1 MKETYREILN
11 KIVEYDSIVIARH
24 IGADPD
30 ALGSQL
36 GLKELI
42 NELYPEKKVYAV
54 GTIASK
60 FRFMGSTDRID
71 NVNCDNSLLI
81 VLDTPDIKRIEGIDD
96 VKKFN
101 YIIKIDHHP
110 VVDVYADIELI
121 DNTSSSASQIVL
133 DMIFD
138 LELEL
143 SSEVASR
150 LYLGIVSDTDRFL
163 HDCTTYKTLELVSKL
178 VKITGIN
185 LTNLYE
191 TYYMRPLSEIRFQ
204 GYIYE
209 NMTVT
214 SNGLGYIKIS
224 DKIMKDFGVDAASA
238 GNMINNLKY
247 VNEVIV
253 WVFLS
258 EDVKYNLIRANI
270 RSRGPFIN
278 DVAISHGGGGH
289 KYASGV
295 RFNSWEDADK
305 LISDLDNLLIEY
317 KKEDK

>member
-1 MKETYREILN
+1 MRETYSKILN
-11 KIVEYDSIVIARH
+11 KIVDYNSIVIARH

-30 ALGSQL
+30 ALGSQF
-36 GLKELI
+36 GLKQLI
-42 NELYPEKKVYAV
+42 NELYPDKKVYAV

-60 FRFMGSTDRID
+60 FRFMGSTDKID
-71 NVNCDNSLLI
+71 GVDFSKSLLI
-81 VLDTPDIKRIEGIDD
+81 VLDVPDLKRIEGIDD
-96 VKKFN
+96 VEKFD

-121 DNTSSSASQIVL
+121 DITASSASQIVL
-133 DMIFD
+133 DMIFN

-143 SSEVASR
+143 SSEVASK

-178 VKITGIN
+178 VKTTNIN
-185 LTNLYE
+185 LTSLYE
-191 TYYMRPLSEIRFQ
+191 SYYMRPLSEVRFQ

-209 NMTVT
+209 NMIV
-214 SNGLGYIKIS
+214 SPNGLGYIKIS
-224 DKIMKDFGVDAASA
+224 DKTMKEFGVDAASA

-247 VNEVIV
+247 VNEIIV

-258 EDVKYNLIRANI
+258 EDVKSNIIRANI

-278 DVAISHGGGGH
+278 EVAIKHGGGGH

-295 RFNSWEDADK
+295 RLNSWEDADK
-305 LISDLDNLLIEY
+305 LISDLDNLVMEY
-317 KKEDK
+317 KNNK

>member
-1 MKETYREILN
+1 MRETYSKILS
-11 KIVEYDSIVIARH
+11 KIVEYNSIVIARH

-30 ALGSQL
+30 ALGSQF
-36 GLKELI
+36 GLKQLI
-42 NELYPEKKVYAV
+42 NELYPDKKVYAV

-60 FRFMGSTDRID
+60 FRFMGSTDKID
-71 NVNCDNSLLI
+71 GVDYSKSLLI
-81 VLDTPDIKRIEGIDD
+81 VLDVPDLKRIEGIDD
-96 VKKFN
+96 VKKFD

-121 DNTSSSASQIVL
+121 DNTASSASQIVL
-133 DMIFD
+133 DMIFN
-138 LELEL
+138 LKLEL
-143 SSEVASR
+143 SSEVASK

-178 VKITGIN
+178 VKTTNIN
-185 LTNLYE
+185 LTSLYE
-191 TYYMRPLSEIRFQ
+191 SYYMRPLSEVRFQ

-209 NMTVT
+209 NMIV
-214 SNGLGYIKIS
+214 SPNGLGYIKIS
-224 DKIMKDFGVDAASA
+224 DKTMKEFGVDAASA

-247 VNEVIV
+247 VNEIIV

-258 EDVKYNLIRANI
+258 EDVKSNIIRANI

-278 DVAISHGGGGH
+278 EVAIKHGGGGH

-295 RFNSWEDADK
+295 RLNSWEDADK
-305 LISDLDNLLIEY
+305 LISDLDNLVMEY
-317 KKEDK
+317 KNNK

>member
-1 MKETYREILN
+1 MRETYSKILN
-11 KIVEYDSIVIARH
+11 KIVEYNSIVIARH

-30 ALGSQL
+30 ALGSQF
-36 GLKELI
+36 GLKQLI
-42 NELYPEKKVYAV
+42 NELYPDKKVYAV

-60 FRFMGSTDRID
+60 FRFMGSTDKID
-71 NVNCDNSLLI
+71 GVDFSKSLLI
-81 VLDTPDIKRIEGIDD
+81 VLDVPDLKRIEGIDD
-96 VKKFN
+96 IKKFD

-121 DNTSSSASQIVL
+121 DNTASSASQIVL
-133 DMIFD
+133 DMIFN

-143 SSEVASR
+143 SSEVASK

-178 VKITGIN
+178 VKTTNIN
-185 LTNLYE
+185 LTSLYE
-191 TYYMRPLSEIRFQ
+191 SYYMRPLSEIRFQ

-209 NMTVT
+209 NMIV
-214 SNGLGYIKIS
+214 SPNGLGYIKIS
-224 DKIMKDFGVDAASA
+224 DKTMKEFGVDAASA

-247 VNEVIV
+247 VNEIIV

-258 EDVKYNLIRANI
+258 EDVKSNIIRANI

-278 DVAISHGGGGH
+278 EVAIKHGGGGH

-295 RFNSWEDADK
+295 RLNSWEDADK
-305 LISDLDNLLIEY
+305 LISDLDNLVMEY
-317 KKEDK
+317 KNNK

>member
-1 MKETYREILN
+1 MRETYSKILN
-11 KIVEYDSIVIARH
+11 KIVDYNSIVIARH

-30 ALGSQL
+30 ALGSQF
-36 GLKELI
+36 GLKQLI
-42 NELYPEKKVYAV
+42 NELYPDKKVYAV

-60 FRFMGSTDRID
+60 FRFMGSTDKTEGVD
-71 NVNCDNSLLI
+71 FSKSLLI
-81 VLDTPDIKRIEGIDD
+81 VLDVPDLKRIEGIDD
-96 VKKFN
+96 VKKFD

-121 DNTSSSASQIVL
+121 DNTASSASQIVL
-133 DMIFD
+133 DMIFN

-143 SSEVASR
+143 SCDVASK

-178 VKITGIN
+178 VKTTNIN
-185 LTNLYE
+185 LTSLYE
-191 TYYMRPLSEIRFQ
+191 AYYMRPLSEVRFQ

-209 NMTVT
+209 NMIVS

-224 DKIMKDFGVDAASA
+224 DKTMKEFGVDAASA

-247 VNEVIV
+247 VNEIIV

-258 EDVKYNLIRANI
+258 EDVKSNIIRANI

-278 DVAISHGGGGH
+278 EVAIKHGGGGH

-295 RFNSWEDADK
+295 RLNSWEDADK
-305 LISDLDNLLIEY
+305 LISDLDNLVMEY
-317 KKEDK
+317 KNNK

>member
-1 MKETYREILN
+1 MRETYSKILN
-11 KIVEYDSIVIARH
+11 KIVEYNSIVIARH

-30 ALGSQL
+30 ALGSQF
-36 GLKELI
+36 GLKQLI
-42 NELYPEKKVYAV
+42 NELYPDKKVYAV

-60 FRFMGSTDRID
+60 FRFMGSTDKID
-71 NVNCDNSLLI
+71 GVDFSKSLLI
-81 VLDTPDIKRIEGIDD
+81 VLDVPDLKRIEGIDD
-96 VKKFN
+96 VEKFD

-121 DNTSSSASQIVL
+121 DITASSASQIVL
-133 DMIFD
+133 DMIFN

-143 SSEVASR
+143 SSEVASK

-178 VKITGIN
+178 VKTTNIN
-185 LTNLYE
+185 LTSLYE
-191 TYYMRPLSEIRFQ
+191 SYYMRPLNEVRFQ

-209 NMTVT
+209 NMIVN

-224 DKIMKDFGVDAASA
+224 DKTMKEFGVDAASA

-247 VNEVIV
+247 VNEIIV

-258 EDVKYNLIRANI
+258 EDVKSNIIRANI

-278 DVAISHGGGGH
+278 EVAIKHGGGGH

-295 RFNSWEDADK
+295 RLNSWEDADK
-305 LISDLDNLLIEY
+305 LISDLDNLVMEY
-317 KKEDK
+317 KNNK

>member
-1 MKETYREILN
+1 MRETYSKILN
-11 KIVEYDSIVIARH
+11 KIVEYNSIVIARH

-30 ALGSQL
+30 ALGSQF
-36 GLKELI
+36 GLKQLI
-42 NELYPEKKVYAV
+42 NELYPDKKVYAV

-60 FRFMGSTDRID
+60 FRFMGSTDKID
-71 NVNCDNSLLI
+71 GVDFSKSLLI
-81 VLDTPDIKRIEGIDD
+81 VLDVPDLKRIEGIDD
-96 VKKFN
+96 VEKFD

-121 DNTSSSASQIVL
+121 DNTASSASQIVL
-133 DMIFD
+133 DMIFN

-143 SSEVASR
+143 SSEVASK

-178 VKITGIN
+178 VKTTNIN
-185 LTNLYE
+185 LTSLYE
-191 TYYMRPLSEIRFQ
+191 SYYMRPLSEVRFQ

-209 NMTVT
+209 NMIV
-214 SNGLGYIKIS
+214 SPNGLGYIKIS
-224 DKIMKDFGVDAASA
+224 DKTMKEFGVDAASA

-247 VNEVIV
+247 VNEIIV

-258 EDVKYNLIRANI
+258 EDVKSNIIRANI

-278 DVAISHGGGGH
+278 EVAIKHGGGGH

-295 RFNSWEDADK
+295 RLNSWEDADK
-305 LISDLDNLLIEY
+305 LISDLDNLVMDY
-317 KKEDK
+317 KNNK

>member
-1 MKETYREILN
+1 MRETYSKILN
-11 KIVEYDSIVIARH
+11 KIVEYNSIVIARH

-30 ALGSQL
+30 ALGSQF
-36 GLKELI
+36 GLKQLI
-42 NELYPEKKVYAV
+42 NELYPGKKVYAV

-60 FRFMGSTDRID
+60 FRFMGSTDKID
-71 NVNCDNSLLI
+71 GVDFSKSLLI
-81 VLDTPDIKRIEGIDD
+81 VLDVPDLKRIEGIDD
-96 VKKFN
+96 VEKFD

-121 DNTSSSASQIVL
+121 DITASSASQIVL
-133 DMIFD
+133 DMIFN

-143 SSEVASR
+143 SSEVASK

-178 VKITGIN
+178 VKTTNIN
-185 LTNLYE
+185 LTSLYE
-191 TYYMRPLSEIRFQ
+191 AYYMRPLNEVRFQ

-209 NMTVT
+209 NMIVN

-224 DKIMKDFGVDAASA
+224 DKTMKEFGVDAASA

-247 VNEVIV
+247 VNEIIV

-258 EDVKYNLIRANI
+258 EDVKSNIIRANI

-278 DVAISHGGGGH
+278 EVAIKHGGGGH

-295 RFNSWEDADK
+295 RLNSWEDADK
-305 LISDLDNLLIEY
+305 LISDLDNLVMEY
-317 KKEDK
+317 KNKK

>member
-1 MKETYREILN
+1 MRETYSKILN
-11 KIVEYDSIVIARH
+11 KIVDYNSIVIARH

-30 ALGSQL
+30 ALGSQF
-36 GLKELI
+36 GLKQLI
-42 NELYPEKKVYAV
+42 NELYPDKKVYAV

-60 FRFMGSTDRID
+60 FRFMGSTDKID
-71 NVNCDNSLLI
+71 GVDFSKSLLI
-81 VLDTPDIKRIEGIDD
+81 VLDVPDLKRIEGIDD
-96 VKKFN
+96 VEKFD

-121 DNTSSSASQIVL
+121 DNTASSASQIVL
-133 DMIFD
+133 DMIFN
-138 LELEL
+138 LELKL
-143 SSEVASR
+143 SSEVASK

-178 VKITGIN
+178 VKTTNIN
-185 LTNLYE
+185 LTSLYE
-191 TYYMRPLSEIRFQ
+191 SYYMRPLSEVRFQ

-209 NMTVT
+209 NMIVN

-224 DKIMKDFGVDAASA
+224 DKVMKEFGVDAASA

-247 VNEVIV
+247 VNEIIV

-258 EDVKYNLIRANI
+258 EDVKSNIIRANI

-278 DVAISHGGGGH
+278 EVAIKHGGGGH

-295 RFNSWEDADK
+295 RLNSWEDADK
-305 LISDLDNLLIEY
+305 LISDLDNLVMEY
-317 KKEDK
+317 KNNK

>member
-1 MKETYREILN
+1 MRETYSKILS
-11 KIVEYDSIVIARH
+11 KIVEYNSIVIARH

-36 GLKELI
+36 GLKQLI
-42 NELYPEKKVYAV
+42 NELYPDKKVYAV

-60 FRFMGSTDRID
+60 FRFMGSTDKID
-71 NVNCDNSLLI
+71 GVDFSESLLI
-81 VLDTPDIKRIEGIDD
+81 VLDVPDLKRIEGIDD
-96 VKKFN
+96 VKKFD

-121 DNTSSSASQIVL
+121 DNTASSASQIVL
-133 DMIFD
+133 DMIFN

-143 SSEVASR
+143 SCDVASK

-178 VKITGIN
+178 VKTTNIN
-185 LTNLYE
+185 LPSLYE
-191 TYYMRPLSEIRFQ
+191 SYYMRPLSEVRFQ

-209 NMTVT
+209 NMIVS

-224 DKIMKDFGVDAASA
+224 DKTMKEFGVDAASA

-247 VNEVIV
+247 VNEIIV

-258 EDVKYNLIRANI
+258 EDVKSNIIRANI

-278 DVAISHGGGGH
+278 EVAIKHGGGGH

-295 RFNSWEDADK
+295 RLNSWEDADK
-305 LISDLDNLLIEY
+305 LISDLDNLVMDY
-317 KKEDK
+317 KNNK

>member
-1 MKETYREILN
+1 MRETYSKILN
-11 KIVEYDSIVIARH
+11 KIVEYNSIVIARH

-30 ALGSQL
+30 ALGSQF
-36 GLKELI
+36 GLKQLI
-42 NELYPEKKVYAV
+42 NELYPDKKVYAV

-60 FRFMGSTDRID
+60 FRFMGSTDKID
-71 NVNCDNSLLI
+71 GVDFSKSLLI
-81 VLDTPDIKRIEGIDD
+81 VLDVPDLKRIEGIDD
-96 VKKFN
+96 VEKFD

-121 DNTSSSASQIVL
+121 DITASSASQIVL
-133 DMIFD
+133 DMIFN

-143 SSEVASR
+143 SSEVASK

-178 VKITGIN
+178 VKTTNIN
-185 LTNLYE
+185 LTSLYE
-191 TYYMRPLSEIRFQ
+191 SYYMRPLSEVRFQ

-209 NMTVT
+209 NMIV
-214 SNGLGYIKIS
+214 SPNGLGYIKIS
-224 DKIMKDFGVDAASA
+224 DKTMKEFGVDAASA

-247 VNEVIV
+247 VNEIIV

-258 EDVKYNLIRANI
+258 EDVKSNIIRANI

-278 DVAISHGGGGH
+278 EVAIKHGGGGH

-295 RFNSWEDADK
+295 RLNSWEDADK
-305 LISDLDNLLIEY
+305 LISDLDNLVMEY
-317 KKEDK
+317 KNKK

>member
-1 MKETYREILN
+1 MRETYSKILN
-11 KIVEYDSIVIARH
+11 KIVEYNSIVIARH

-30 ALGSQL
+30 ALGSQF
-36 GLKELI
+36 GLKQLI
-42 NELYPEKKVYAV
+42 NELYPDKKVYAV

-60 FRFMGSTDRID
+60 FRFMGSTDKID
-71 NVNCDNSLLI
+71 GVDFSKSLLI
-81 VLDTPDIKRIEGIDD
+81 VLDVPDLKRIEGIDD
-96 VKKFN
+96 VEKFD

-121 DNTSSSASQIVL
+121 DITASSASQIVL
-133 DMIFD
+133 DMIFN

-143 SSEVASR
+143 SSEVASK

-178 VKITGIN
+178 VKTTNIN
-185 LTNLYE
+185 LTSLYE
-191 TYYMRPLSEIRFQ
+191 SYYMRPLSEVRFQ

-209 NMTVT
+209 NMIV
-214 SNGLGYIKIS
+214 SPNGLGYIKIS
-224 DKIMKDFGVDAASA
+224 DKTMKEFGVDAASA

-247 VNEVIV
+247 VNEIIV

-258 EDVKYNLIRANI
+258 EDVKSNIIRANI

-278 DVAISHGGGGH
+278 EVAIKHGGGGH

-295 RFNSWEDADK
+295 RLNSWEDADK
-305 LISDLDNLLIEY
+305 LISDLDNLVMDY
-317 KKEDK
+317 KNNK

>member
-1 MKETYREILN
+1 MRETYSKILN
-11 KIVEYDSIVIARH
+11 KIVEYNSIVIARH

-30 ALGSQL
+30 ALGSQF
-36 GLKELI
+36 GLKQLI
-42 NELYPEKKVYAV
+42 NELYPDKKVYAV

-60 FRFMGSTDRID
+60 FRFMGSTDKID
-71 NVNCDNSLLI
+71 GVDFSKSLLI
-81 VLDTPDIKRIEGIDD
+81 VLDVPDLKRIEGIDD
-96 VKKFN
+96 VEKFD

-121 DNTSSSASQIVL
+121 DNTASSASQIVL
-133 DMIFD
+133 DMIFN

-143 SSEVASR
+143 SSEVASK

-178 VKITGIN
+178 VKTTNIN
-185 LTNLYE
+185 LTSLYE
-191 TYYMRPLSEIRFQ
+191 SYYMRPLNEVRFQ

-209 NMTVT
+209 NMIVN

-224 DKIMKDFGVDAASA
+224 DKTMKEFGVDAASA

-247 VNEVIV
+247 VNEIIV

-258 EDVKYNLIRANI
+258 EDVKSNIIRANI

-278 DVAISHGGGGH
+278 EVAIKHGGGGH

-295 RFNSWEDADK
+295 RLNSWEDADK
-305 LISDLDNLLIEY
+305 LISDLDNLVMEY
-317 KKEDK
+317 KNNK

>member
-1 MKETYREILN
+1 MRETYSKILN
-11 KIVEYDSIVIARH
+11 KIVDYNSIVIARH

-30 ALGSQL
+30 ALGSQF
-36 GLKELI
+36 GLKQLI
-42 NELYPEKKVYAV
+42 NELYPDKKVYAV

-60 FRFMGSTDRID
+60 FRFMGSTDKID
-71 NVNCDNSLLI
+71 GVDFSKSLLI
-81 VLDTPDIKRIEGIDD
+81 VLDVPDLKRIEGIDD
-96 VKKFN
+96 VKKFD

-121 DNTSSSASQIVL
+121 DNTASSASQIVL
-133 DMIFD
+133 DMIFN

-143 SSEVASR
+143 SSEVASK

-178 VKITGIN
+178 VKTTNIN
-185 LTNLYE
+185 LTSLYE
-191 TYYMRPLSEIRFQ
+191 SYYMRPLSEVRFQ

-209 NMTVT
+209 NMIV
-214 SNGLGYIKIS
+214 SPNGLGYIKIS
-224 DKIMKDFGVDAASA
+224 DKTMKEFGVDAASA

-247 VNEVIV
+247 VNEIIV

-258 EDVKYNLIRANI
+258 EDVKSNIIRANI

-278 DVAISHGGGGH
+278 EVAIKHGGGGH

-295 RFNSWEDADK
+295 RLNSWEDADK
-305 LISDLDNLLIEY
+305 LISDLDNLVMDY
-317 KKEDK
+317 KNNK

>member
-1 MKETYREILN
+1 MRETYSKILN
-11 KIVEYDSIVIARH
+11 KIVDYNSIVIARH

-30 ALGSQL
+30 ALGSQF
-36 GLKELI
+36 GLKQLI
-42 NELYPEKKVYAV
+42 NELYPDKKVYAV

-60 FRFMGSTDRID
+60 FRFMGSTDKID
-71 NVNCDNSLLI
+71 GVDFSKSLLI
-81 VLDTPDIKRIEGIDD
+81 VLDVPDLKRIEGIDD
-96 VKKFN
+96 VEKFD

-121 DNTSSSASQIVL
+121 DNTASSASQIVL
-133 DMIFD
+133 DMIFN

-143 SSEVASR
+143 SSEVASK

-178 VKITGIN
+178 VKTTNIN
-185 LTNLYE
+185 LTSLYE
-191 TYYMRPLSEIRFQ
+191 SYYMRPLSEVRFQ

-209 NMTVT
+209 NMIV
-214 SNGLGYIKIS
+214 SPNGLGYIKIS
-224 DKIMKDFGVDAASA
+224 DKTMKEFGVDAASA

-247 VNEVIV
+247 VNEIIV

-258 EDVKYNLIRANI
+258 EDVKSNIIRANI

-278 DVAISHGGGGH
+278 EVAIKHGGGGH

-295 RFNSWEDADK
+295 RLNSWEDADK
-305 LISDLDNLLIEY
+305 LISDLDNLVMDY
-317 KKEDK
+317 KNNK

>member
-1 MKETYREILN
+1 MRETYSKILN
-11 KIVEYDSIVIARH
+11 KIVEYNSIVIARH

-30 ALGSQL
+30 ALGSQF
-36 GLKELI
+36 GLKQLI
-42 NELYPEKKVYAV
+42 NELYPDKKVYAV

-60 FRFMGSTDRID
+60 FRFMGSTDKTD
-71 NVNCDNSLLI
+71 GVDFSKSLLI
-81 VLDTPDIKRIEGIDD
+81 VLDVPDLKRIEGIDD
-96 VKKFN
+96 VEKFD

-121 DNTSSSASQIVL
+121 DITASSASQIVL
-133 DMIFD
+133 DMIFN

-143 SSEVASR
+143 SSEVASK

-178 VKITGIN
+178 VKTTNIN
-185 LTNLYE
+185 LTSLYE
-191 TYYMRPLSEIRFQ
+191 SYYMRPLSEVRFQ

-209 NMTVT
+209 NMIV
-214 SNGLGYIKIS
+214 SPNGLGYIKIS
-224 DKIMKDFGVDAASA
+224 DKTMKEFGVDAASA

-247 VNEVIV
+247 VNEIIV

-258 EDVKYNLIRANI
+258 EDVKSNIIRANI

-278 DVAISHGGGGH
+278 EVAIKHGGGGH

-295 RFNSWEDADK
+295 RLNSWEDADK
-305 LISDLDNLLIEY
+305 LISDLDNLVMEY
-317 KKEDK
+317 KNKK

>member
-1 MKETYREILN
+1 MRETYSKILN
-11 KIVEYDSIVIARH
+11 KIVEYNSIVIARH

-30 ALGSQL
+30 ALGSQF
-36 GLKELI
+36 GLKQLI
-42 NELYPEKKVYAV
+42 NELYPDKKVYAV

-60 FRFMGSTDRID
+60 FRFMGSTDKTEGVD
-71 NVNCDNSLLI
+71 FSKSLLI
-81 VLDTPDIKRIEGIDD
+81 VLDVPDLKRIEGIDD
-96 VKKFN
+96 VKKFD

-121 DNTSSSASQIVL
+121 DNTASSASQIVL
-133 DMIFD
+133 DMIFN

-143 SSEVASR
+143 SSEVASK

-178 VKITGIN
+178 VKTTNIN
-185 LTNLYE
+185 LTSLYE
-191 TYYMRPLSEIRFQ
+191 SYYMRPLSEVRFQ

-209 NMTVT
+209 NMIV
-214 SNGLGYIKIS
+214 SPNGLGYIKIS
-224 DKIMKDFGVDAASA
+224 DKTMKEFGVDAASA

-247 VNEVIV
+247 VNEIIV

-258 EDVKYNLIRANI
+258 EDVKSNIIRANI

-278 DVAISHGGGGH
+278 EVAIKHGGGGH

-295 RFNSWEDADK
+295 RLNSWEDADK
-305 LISDLDNLLIEY
+305 LISDLDNLVMEY
-317 KKEDK
+317 KNKK

>member
-1 MKETYREILN
+1 MRETYSKILN
-11 KIVEYDSIVIARH
+11 KIVEYNSIVIARH

-30 ALGSQL
+30 ALGSQF
-36 GLKELI
+36 GLKKLI
-42 NELYPEKKVYAV
+42 NELYPDKQVYAV

-60 FRFMGSTDRID
+60 FRFMGSTDKID
-71 NVNCDNSLLI
+71 GVDANKSLLI
-81 VLDTPDIKRIEGIDD
+81 VLDVPDIKRIEGIDD
-96 VKKFN
+96 VKKFD

-121 DNTSSSASQIVL
+121 DNTASSASQIVL
-133 DMIFD
+133 DMIFS
-138 LELEL
+138 LGLKL
-143 SSEVASR
+143 SSDVASK

-163 HDCTTYKTLELVSKL
+163 HDCTTYKTLELVSRL
-178 VKITGIN
+178 VKETGIN

-209 NMTVT
+209 NMIV
-214 SNGLGYIKIS
+214 SPNGLGYIKIS
-224 DKIMKDFGVDAASA
+224 DKTMKEFGVDAASA

-247 VNEVIV
+247 VNEIIV

-258 EDVKYNLIRANI
+258 EDVKSNIIRANI
-270 RSRGPFIN
+270 RSRGPYIN
-278 DVAISHGGGGH
+278 EVAINHGGGGH

-295 RFNSWEDADK
+295 RLSSWEDADK

-317 KKEDK
+317 KKM

>member
-1 MKETYREILN
+1 MRETYSKILN
-11 KIVEYDSIVIARH
+11 KIVEYNSIVIARH

-30 ALGSQL
+30 ALGSQF
-36 GLKELI
+36 GLKQLI
-42 NELYPEKKVYAV
+42 NELYPDKKVYAV

-60 FRFMGSTDRID
+60 FRFMGSTDKTD
-71 NVNCDNSLLI
+71 GVDFSKSLLI
-81 VLDTPDIKRIEGIDD
+81 VLDVPDLKRIEGIDD
-96 VKKFN
+96 VKKFD

-121 DNTSSSASQIVL
+121 DITASSASQIVL
-133 DMIFD
+133 DMIFN

-143 SSEVASR
+143 SSEVASK

-178 VKITGIN
+178 VKTTNIN
-185 LTNLYE
+185 LTSLYE
-191 TYYMRPLSEIRFQ
+191 SYYMRPLSEVRFQ

-209 NMTVT
+209 NMIV
-214 SNGLGYIKIS
+214 SPNGLGYIKIS
-224 DKIMKDFGVDAASA
+224 DKTMKEFGVDAASA

-247 VNEVIV
+247 VNEIIV

-258 EDVKYNLIRANI
+258 EDVKSNIIRANI

-278 DVAISHGGGGH
+278 EVAIKHGGGGH

-295 RFNSWEDADK
+295 RLNSWEDADK
-305 LISDLDNLLIEY
+305 LISDLDNLVMEY
-317 KKEDK
+317 KNKK

>member
-1 MKETYREILN
+1 MRETYSKILN
-11 KIVEYDSIVIARH
+11 KIVEYNSIVIARH

-30 ALGSQL
+30 ALGSQF
-36 GLKELI
+36 GLKQLI
-42 NELYPEKKVYAV
+42 NELYPDKKVYAV

-60 FRFMGSTDRID
+60 FRFMGSTDKTD
-71 NVNCDNSLLI
+71 GVDFSKSLLI
-81 VLDTPDIKRIEGIDD
+81 VLDVPDLKRIEGIDD
-96 VKKFN
+96 VEKFD

-121 DNTSSSASQIVL
+121 DNTASSASQIVL
-133 DMIFD
+133 DMIFN
-138 LELEL
+138 LELKL
-143 SSEVASR
+143 SSEVASK

-178 VKITGIN
+178 VKTTNIN
-185 LTNLYE
+185 LTSLYE
-191 TYYMRPLSEIRFQ
+191 SYYMRPLNEVRFQ

-209 NMTVT
+209 NMIVN

-224 DKIMKDFGVDAASA
+224 DKTMKEFGVDAASA

-247 VNEVIV
+247 VNEIIV

-258 EDVKYNLIRANI
+258 EDVKSNIIRANI

-278 DVAISHGGGGH
+278 EVAIKHGGGGH

-295 RFNSWEDADK
+295 RLNSWEDADK
-305 LISDLDNLLIEY
+305 LISDLDNLVMEY
-317 KKEDK
+317 KNNK

>member
-1 MKETYREILN
+1 MRETYSKILN
-11 KIVEYDSIVIARH
+11 KIVEYNSIVIARH

-30 ALGSQL
+30 ALGSQF
-36 GLKELI
+36 GLKQLI
-42 NELYPEKKVYAV
+42 NELYPDKKVYAV

-60 FRFMGSTDRID
+60 FRFMGSTDKID
-71 NVNCDNSLLI
+71 GVDFSKSLLI
-81 VLDTPDIKRIEGIDD
+81 VLDVPDLKRIEGIDD
-96 VKKFN
+96 VEKFD

-121 DNTSSSASQIVL
+121 DITASSASQIVL
-133 DMIFD
+133 DMIFN

-143 SSEVASR
+143 SSEVASK

-178 VKITGIN
+178 VKTTNIN
-185 LTNLYE
+185 LTSLYE
-191 TYYMRPLSEIRFQ
+191 SYYMRPLSEVRFQ

-209 NMTVT
+209 NMIV
-214 SNGLGYIKIS
+214 SPNGLGYIKIS
-224 DKIMKDFGVDAASA
+224 DKTMKEFGVDAASA

-247 VNEVIV
+247 VNEIIV

-258 EDVKYNLIRANI
+258 EDVKSNIIRANI

-278 DVAISHGGGGH
+278 EVAIKHGGGGH

-295 RFNSWEDADK
+295 RLNSWEDADK
-305 LISDLDNLLIEY
+305 LISDLDNLVIDY
-317 KKEDK
+317 KNNK

>member
-1 MKETYREILN
+1 MRETYSKILN
-11 KIVEYDSIVIARH
+11 KIVEYNSIVIARH

-30 ALGSQL
+30 ALGSQF
-36 GLKELI
+36 GLKQLI
-42 NELYPEKKVYAV
+42 NELYPDKKVYAV

-60 FRFMGSTDRID
+60 FRFMGSTDKTEGVD
-71 NVNCDNSLLI
+71 FSKSLLI
-81 VLDTPDIKRIEGIDD
+81 VLDVPDLKRIEGIDD
-96 VKKFN
+96 VEKFD

-121 DNTSSSASQIVL
+121 DNTASSASQIVL
-133 DMIFD
+133 DMIFN

-143 SSEVASR
+143 SSEVASK

-178 VKITGIN
+178 VKTTNIN
-185 LTNLYE
+185 LTSLYE
-191 TYYMRPLSEIRFQ
+191 SYYMRPLSEVRFQ

-209 NMTVT
+209 NMIVN

-224 DKIMKDFGVDAASA
+224 DKVMKEFGVDAASA

-247 VNEVIV
+247 VNEIIV

-258 EDVKYNLIRANI
+258 EDVKSNIIRANI

-278 DVAISHGGGGH
+278 EVAIKHGGGGH

-295 RFNSWEDADK
+295 RLNSWEDADK
-305 LISDLDNLLIEY
+305 LISDLDNLVMEY
-317 KKEDK
+317 KNNK

>member
-1 MKETYREILN
+1 MRETYSKILN
-11 KIVEYDSIVIARH
+11 KIVEYNSIVIARH

-30 ALGSQL
+30 ALGSQF
-36 GLKELI
+36 GLKQLI
-42 NELYPEKKVYAV
+42 NELYPDKKVYAV

-60 FRFMGSTDRID
+60 FRFMGSTDKID
-71 NVNCDNSLLI
+71 GVDFSKSLLI
-81 VLDTPDIKRIEGIDD
+81 VLDVPDLKRIEGIDD
-96 VKKFN
+96 VEKFD

-121 DNTSSSASQIVL
+121 DITASSASQIVL
-133 DMIFD
+133 DMIFN

-143 SSEVASR
+143 SSEVASK

-178 VKITGIN
+178 VKTTNIN
-185 LTNLYE
+185 LTSLYE
-191 TYYMRPLSEIRFQ
+191 AYYMRPLNEVRFQ

-209 NMTVT
+209 NMIVN

-224 DKIMKDFGVDAASA
+224 DKTMKEFGVDAASA

-247 VNEVIV
+247 VNEIIV

-258 EDVKYNLIRANI
+258 EDVKSNIIRANI

-278 DVAISHGGGGH
+278 EVAIKHGGGGH

-295 RFNSWEDADK
+295 RLNSWEDADK
-305 LISDLDNLLIEY
+305 LISDLDNLVMEY
-317 KKEDK
+317 KNNK

>member
-1 MKETYREILN
+1 MRETYSKILN
-11 KIVEYDSIVIARH
+11 KIVEYNSIVIARH

-30 ALGSQL
+30 ALGSQF
-36 GLKELI
+36 GLKQLI
-42 NELYPEKKVYAV
+42 NELYPDKKVYAV

-60 FRFMGSTDRID
+60 FRFMGSTDKTD
-71 NVNCDNSLLI
+71 GVDFSKSLLI
-81 VLDTPDIKRIEGIDD
+81 VLDVPDLKRIEGIDD
-96 VKKFN
+96 VKKFD

-121 DNTSSSASQIVL
+121 DNTASSASQIVL
-133 DMIFD
+133 DMIFN

-143 SSEVASR
+143 SSEVASK

-178 VKITGIN
+178 VKTTNIN
-185 LTNLYE
+185 LTSLYE
-191 TYYMRPLSEIRFQ
+191 SYYMRPLSEVRFQ

-209 NMTVT
+209 NMIV
-214 SNGLGYIKIS
+214 SPNGLGYIKIS
-224 DKIMKDFGVDAASA
+224 DKTMKEFGVDAASA

-247 VNEVIV
+247 VNEIIV

-258 EDVKYNLIRANI
+258 EDVKSNIIRANI

-278 DVAISHGGGGH
+278 EVAIKHGGGGH

-295 RFNSWEDADK
+295 RLNSWEDADK
-305 LISDLDNLLIEY
+305 LISDLDNLVMDY
-317 KKEDK
+317 KNNK

>member
-1 MKETYREILN
+1 MRETYSKILN
-11 KIVEYDSIVIARH
+11 KIVEYNSIVIARH

-36 GLKELI
+36 GLKQLI
-42 NELYPEKKVYAV
+42 NELYPDKKVYAV

-60 FRFMGSTDRID
+60 FRFMGSTDKID
-71 NVNCDNSLLI
+71 GVDFSKSLLI
-81 VLDTPDIKRIEGIDD
+81 VLDVPDLKRIEGIDD
-96 VKKFN
+96 VEKFD

-121 DNTSSSASQIVL
+121 DITASSASQIVL
-133 DMIFD
+133 DMIFN

-143 SSEVASR
+143 SSEVASK

-178 VKITGIN
+178 VKTTNIN
-185 LTNLYE
+185 LTSLYE
-191 TYYMRPLSEIRFQ
+191 SYYMRPLNEVRFQ

-209 NMTVT
+209 NMIVN

-224 DKIMKDFGVDAASA
+224 DKTMKEFGVDAASA

-247 VNEVIV
+247 VNEIIV

-258 EDVKYNLIRANI
+258 EDVKSNIIRANI

-278 DVAISHGGGGH
+278 EVAIKHGGGGH

-295 RFNSWEDADK
+295 RLNSWEDADK
-305 LISDLDNLLIEY
+305 LISDLDNLVMEY
-317 KKEDK
+317 KNNK

>member
-1 MKETYREILN
+1 MRETYSKILN
-11 KIVEYDSIVIARH
+11 KIVDYNSIVIARH

-30 ALGSQL
+30 ALGSQF
-36 GLKELI
+36 GLKQLI
-42 NELYPEKKVYAV
+42 NELYPDKKVYAV

-60 FRFMGSTDRID
+60 FRFMGSTDKID
-71 NVNCDNSLLI
+71 GVDFSKSLLI
-81 VLDTPDIKRIEGIDD
+81 VLDVPDLKRIEGIDD
-96 VKKFN
+96 VKKFD

-121 DNTSSSASQIVL
+121 DNTASSASQIVL
-133 DMIFD
+133 DMIFN

-143 SSEVASR
+143 SSEVASK

-178 VKITGIN
+178 VKTTNIN
-185 LTNLYE
+185 LTSLYE
-191 TYYMRPLSEIRFQ
+191 SYYMRPLSEIRFQ

-209 NMTVT
+209 NMIV
-214 SNGLGYIKIS
+214 SPNGLGYVKIS
-224 DKIMKDFGVDAASA
+224 DKTMKEFGVDAASA

-247 VNEVIV
+247 VNEIIV

-258 EDVKYNLIRANI
+258 EDVKSNIIRANI

-278 DVAISHGGGGH
+278 EVAIKHGGGGH

-295 RFNSWEDADK
+295 RLNSWEDADK
-305 LISDLDNLLIEY
+305 LISDLDNLVMEY
-317 KKEDK
+317 KNNK

>member
-1 MKETYREILN
+1 MRETYSKILN
-11 KIVEYDSIVIARH
+11 KIVEYNSIVIARH

-30 ALGSQL
+30 ALGSQF
-36 GLKELI
+36 GLKQLI
-42 NELYPEKKVYAV
+42 NELYPDKKVYAV

-60 FRFMGSTDRID
+60 FRFMGSTDKID
-71 NVNCDNSLLI
+71 GVDFSKSLLI
-81 VLDTPDIKRIEGIDD
+81 VLDVPDLKRIEGIDD
-96 VKKFN
+96 VEKFD

-121 DNTSSSASQIVL
+121 DITASSASQIVL
-133 DMIFD
+133 DMIFN

-143 SSEVASR
+143 SSEVASK

-178 VKITGIN
+178 VKTTNIN
-185 LTNLYE
+185 LTSLYE
-191 TYYMRPLSEIRFQ
+191 SYYMRPLNEVRFQ

-209 NMTVT
+209 NMIVN
-214 SNGLGYIKIS
+214 SNGLGYIKIN
-224 DKIMKDFGVDAASA
+224 DKVMKEFGVDAASA

-247 VNEVIV
+247 VNEIIV

-258 EDVKYNLIRANI
+258 EDVKSNIIRANI

-278 DVAISHGGGGH
+278 EVAIKHGGGGH

-295 RFNSWEDADK
+295 RLNSWEDADK
-305 LISDLDNLLIEY
+305 LISDLDNLVMEY
-317 KKEDK
+317 KNNK

>member
-1 MKETYREILN
+1 MRETYSKILN
-11 KIVEYDSIVIARH
+11 KIVDYNSIVIARH

-30 ALGSQL
+30 ALGSQF
-36 GLKELI
+36 GLKQLI
-42 NELYPEKKVYAV
+42 NELYPDKKVYAV

-60 FRFMGSTDRID
+60 FRFMGSTDKID
-71 NVNCDNSLLI
+71 GVDFSKSLLI
-81 VLDTPDIKRIEGIDD
+81 VLDVPDLKRIEGIDD
-96 VKKFN
+96 VKKFD

-121 DNTSSSASQIVL
+121 DNTASSASQIVL
-133 DMIFD
+133 DMIFN

-143 SSEVASR
+143 SSEVASK

-178 VKITGIN
+178 VKTTNIN
-185 LTNLYE
+185 LTSLYE
-191 TYYMRPLSEIRFQ
+191 AYYMRPLNEVRFQ

-209 NMTVT
+209 NMIVN

-224 DKIMKDFGVDAASA
+224 DKTMKEFGVDAASA

-247 VNEVIV
+247 VNEIIV

-258 EDVKYNLIRANI
+258 EDVKSNIIRANI

-278 DVAISHGGGGH
+278 EVAIKHGGGGH

-295 RFNSWEDADK
+295 RLNSWEDADK
-305 LISDLDNLLIEY
+305 LISDLDNLVMEY
-317 KKEDK
+317 KNNK

>member
-1 MKETYREILN
+1 MRETYSKILN
-11 KIVEYDSIVIARH
+11 KIVDYNSIVIARH

-30 ALGSQL
+30 ALGSQF
-36 GLKELI
+36 GLKQLI
-42 NELYPEKKVYAV
+42 NELYPDKKVYAV

-60 FRFMGSTDRID
+60 FRFMGSTDKTD
-71 NVNCDNSLLI
+71 GVDFSKSLLI
-81 VLDTPDIKRIEGIDD
+81 VLDVPDLKRIEGIDD
-96 VKKFN
+96 VKKFD

-121 DNTSSSASQIVL
+121 DNTASSASQIVL
-133 DMIFD
+133 DMIFN

-143 SSEVASR
+143 SSEVASK

-178 VKITGIN
+178 VKTTNIN
-185 LTNLYE
+185 LTSLYE
-191 TYYMRPLSEIRFQ
+191 AYYMRPLSEVRFQ

-209 NMTVT
+209 NMIVN

-224 DKIMKDFGVDAASA
+224 DKVMKEFGVDAASA

-247 VNEVIV
+247 VNEIIV

-258 EDVKYNLIRANI
+258 EDVKSNIIRANI

-278 DVAISHGGGGH
+278 EVAIKHGGGGH

-295 RFNSWEDADK
+295 RLNSWEDADK
-305 LISDLDNLLIEY
+305 LISDLDNLVMEY
-317 KKEDK
+317 KNNK

>member
-1 MKETYREILN
+1 MRETYSKILN
-11 KIVEYDSIVIARH
+11 KIVEYNSIVIARH

-30 ALGSQL
+30 ALGSQF
-36 GLKELI
+36 GLKQLI
-42 NELYPEKKVYAV
+42 NELYPDKKVYAV

-60 FRFMGSTDRID
+60 FRFMGSTDKID
-71 NVNCDNSLLI
+71 GVDFSKSLLI
-81 VLDTPDIKRIEGIDD
+81 VLDVPDLKRIEGIDD
-96 VKKFN
+96 VKKFD

-121 DNTSSSASQIVL
+121 DNTASSASQIVL
-133 DMIFD
+133 DMIFN

-143 SSEVASR
+143 SSEVASK

-178 VKITGIN
+178 VKTTNIN
-185 LTNLYE
+185 LTSLYE
-191 TYYMRPLSEIRFQ
+191 AYYMRPLSEIRFQ

-209 NMTVT
+209 NMIVS

-224 DKIMKDFGVDAASA
+224 DKTMKEFGVDAASA

-247 VNEVIV
+247 VNEIIV

-258 EDVKYNLIRANI
+258 EDVKSNIIRANI

-278 DVAISHGGGGH
+278 EVAIKHGGGGH

-295 RFNSWEDADK
+295 RLNSWEDADK
-305 LISDLDNLLIEY
+305 LIGDLDNLVMEY
-317 KKEDK
+317 KNNK

>member
-1 MKETYREILN
+1 MRETYSKILN
-11 KIVEYDSIVIARH
+11 KIVEYNSIVIARH

-30 ALGSQL
+30 ALGSQF
-36 GLKELI
+36 GLKQLI
-42 NELYPEKKVYAV
+42 NELYPDKKVYAV

-60 FRFMGSTDRID
+60 FRFMGSTDKTEGVD
-71 NVNCDNSLLI
+71 FSKSLLI
-81 VLDTPDIKRIEGIDD
+81 VLDVPDLKRIEGIDD
-96 VKKFN
+96 VEKFD

-121 DNTSSSASQIVL
+121 DITASSASQIVL
-133 DMIFD
+133 DMIFN

-143 SSEVASR
+143 SSEVASK

-178 VKITGIN
+178 VKTTNIN
-185 LTNLYE
+185 LTSLYE
-191 TYYMRPLSEIRFQ
+191 SYYMRPLNEVRFQ

-209 NMTVT
+209 NMIVN

-224 DKIMKDFGVDAASA
+224 DKTMKEFGVDAASA

-247 VNEVIV
+247 VNEIIV

-258 EDVKYNLIRANI
+258 EDVKSNIIRANI

-278 DVAISHGGGGH
+278 EVAIKHGGGGH

-295 RFNSWEDADK
+295 RLNSWEDADK
-305 LISDLDNLLIEY
+305 LISDLDNLVMEY
-317 KKEDK
+317 KNNK

>member
-1 MKETYREILN
+1 MREIYSKILN
-11 KIVEYDSIVIARH
+11 KIVEYNSIVIARH

-30 ALGSQL
+30 ALGSQF
-36 GLKELI
+36 GLKQLI
-42 NELYPEKKVYAV
+42 NELYPNKKLYAV

-60 FRFMGSTDRID
+60 FRFMGSTDKID
-71 NVNCDNSLLI
+71 GVDFSKSLLI
-81 VLDTPDIKRIEGIDD
+81 VLDVPDLKRIEGIDD
-96 VKKFN
+96 VKKFD

-121 DNTSSSASQIVL
+121 DNTASSASQIVL
-133 DMIFD
+133 DMIFN

-143 SSEVASR
+143 SSEVASK

-178 VKITGIN
+178 VKTTNIN
-185 LTNLYE
+185 LTSLYE
-191 TYYMRPLSEIRFQ
+191 SYYMRPLSEVRFQ

-209 NMTVT
+209 NMIVN

-224 DKIMKDFGVDAASA
+224 DKVMKEFGVDAASA

-247 VNEVIV
+247 VNEIIV

-258 EDVKYNLIRANI
+258 EDVKSNIIRVNI

-278 DVAISHGGGGH
+278 EVAIKHGGGGH

-295 RFNSWEDADK
+295 RLNSWEDADK
-305 LISDLDNLLIEY
+305 LISDLDNLVMEY
-317 KKEDK
+317 KNNK

>member
-1 MKETYREILN
+1 MRETYSKILS
-11 KIVEYDSIVIARH
+11 KIVEYNSIVIARH

-30 ALGSQL
+30 ALGSQF
-36 GLKELI
+36 GLKQLI
-42 NELYPEKKVYAV
+42 NELYPDKKVYAV

-60 FRFMGSTDRID
+60 FRFMGSTDKTEGVD
-71 NVNCDNSLLI
+71 FSKSLLI
-81 VLDTPDIKRIEGIDD
+81 VLDVPDLKRIEGIDD
-96 VKKFN
+96 VEKFD

-121 DNTSSSASQIVL
+121 DITASSASQIVL
-133 DMIFD
+133 DMIFN

-143 SSEVASR
+143 SSEVASK

-178 VKITGIN
+178 VKTTNIN
-185 LTNLYE
+185 LTSLYE
-191 TYYMRPLSEIRFQ
+191 SYYMRPLSEVRFQ

-209 NMTVT
+209 NMIVN

-224 DKIMKDFGVDAASA
+224 DKVMKEFGVDAASA

-247 VNEVIV
+247 VNEIIV

-258 EDVKYNLIRANI
+258 EDVKSNIIRANI

-278 DVAISHGGGGH
+278 EVAIKHGGGGH

-295 RFNSWEDADK
+295 RLNSWEDADK
-305 LISDLDNLLIEY
+305 LISDLDNLVMEY
-317 KKEDK
+317 KNNK

>member
-1 MKETYREILN
+1 MRETYSKILN
-11 KIVEYDSIVIARH
+11 KIVEYNSIVIARH

-30 ALGSQL
+30 ALGSQF
-36 GLKELI
+36 GLKKLI
-42 NELYPEKKVYAV
+42 NELYPDKQVYAV

-60 FRFMGSTDRID
+60 FRFMGSTDKID
-71 NVNCDNSLLI
+71 GVDFSKSLLI
-81 VLDTPDIKRIEGIDD
+81 VLDVPDIKRIEGIDD
-96 VKKFN
+96 VKKFD

-121 DNTSSSASQIVL
+121 DNTASSASQIVL
-133 DMIFD
+133 DMIFS
-138 LELEL
+138 LGLKL
-143 SSEVASR
+143 SSDVASK

-163 HDCTTYKTLELVSKL
+163 HDCTTYKTLELVSRL
-178 VKITGIN
+178 VKETGIN

-209 NMTVT
+209 NMIVT
-214 SNGLGYIKIS
+214 PNGLGYIKIS
-224 DKIMKDFGVDAASA
+224 DKTMKEFGVDAASA

-247 VNEVIV
+247 VNEIIV

-258 EDVKYNLIRANI
+258 EDVKSNIIRANI
-270 RSRGPFIN
+270 RSRGPYIN
-278 DVAISHGGGGH
+278 EVAISHGGGGH

-295 RFNSWEDADK
+295 RLNSWEDADK

-317 KKEDK
+317 KKM

>member
-1 MKETYREILN
+1 MRETYSKILN
-11 KIVEYDSIVIARH
+11 KIVDYNSIVIARH

-30 ALGSQL
+30 ALGSQF
-36 GLKELI
+36 GLKQLI
-42 NELYPEKKVYAV
+42 NELYPDKKVYAV

-60 FRFMGSTDRID
+60 FRFMGSTDKID
-71 NVNCDNSLLI
+71 GVDFSKSLLI
-81 VLDTPDIKRIEGIDD
+81 VLDVPDLKRIEGIDD
-96 VKKFN
+96 VEKFD

-121 DNTSSSASQIVL
+121 DNTASSASQIVL
-133 DMIFD
+133 DMIFN

-143 SSEVASR
+143 SSEVASK

-178 VKITGIN
+178 VKTTNIN
-185 LTNLYE
+185 LTSLYE
-191 TYYMRPLSEIRFQ
+191 SYYMRPLSEVRFQ

-209 NMTVT
+209 NMIV
-214 SNGLGYIKIS
+214 SPNGLGYIKIS
-224 DKIMKDFGVDAASA
+224 DKTMKEFGVDAASA

-247 VNEVIV
+247 VNEIIV

-258 EDVKYNLIRANI
+258 EDVKSNIIRANI

-278 DVAISHGGGGH
+278 EVAIKHGGGGH

-295 RFNSWEDADK
+295 RLNSWEDADK
-305 LISDLDNLLIEY
+305 LISDLDNLVMEY
-317 KKEDK
+317 KNNK

>member
-1 MKETYREILN
+1 MRETYSKILN
-11 KIVEYDSIVIARH
+11 KIVDYNSIVIARH

-30 ALGSQL
+30 ALGSQF
-36 GLKELI
+36 GLKQLI
-42 NELYPEKKVYAV
+42 NELYPDKKVYAV

-60 FRFMGSTDRID
+60 FRFMGSTDKID
-71 NVNCDNSLLI
+71 GVDFSKSLLI
-81 VLDTPDIKRIEGIDD
+81 VLDVPDLKRIEGIDD
-96 VKKFN
+96 VKKFD

-121 DNTSSSASQIVL
+121 DNTASSASQIVL
-133 DMIFD
+133 DMIFN

-143 SSEVASR
+143 SSEVASK

-178 VKITGIN
+178 VKTTNIN
-185 LTNLYE
+185 LTSLYE
-191 TYYMRPLSEIRFQ
+191 SYYMRPLSEVRFQ

-209 NMTVT
+209 NMIV
-214 SNGLGYIKIS
+214 SPNGLGYIKIS
-224 DKIMKDFGVDAASA
+224 DKTMKEFGVDAASA

-247 VNEVIV
+247 VNEIIV

-258 EDVKYNLIRANI
+258 EDVKSNIIRANI

-278 DVAISHGGGGH
+278 EVAIKHGGGGH

-295 RFNSWEDADK
+295 RLNSWEDADK
-305 LISDLDNLLIEY
+305 LISDLDNLVMEY
-317 KKEDK
+317 KNNK

>member
-1 MKETYREILN
+1 MRETYSKILN
-11 KIVEYDSIVIARH
+11 KIVEYNSIVIARH

-30 ALGSQL
+30 ALGSQF
-36 GLKELI
+36 GLKQLI
-42 NELYPEKKVYAV
+42 NELYPDKKVYAV

-60 FRFMGSTDRID
+60 FRFMGSTDKID
-71 NVNCDNSLLI
+71 GVDFSKSLLI
-81 VLDTPDIKRIEGIDD
+81 VLDVPDLKRIEGIDD
-96 VKKFN
+96 VEKFD

-121 DNTSSSASQIVL
+121 DITASSASQIVL
-133 DMIFD
+133 DMIFN

-143 SSEVASR
+143 SSEVASK

-178 VKITGIN
+178 VKTTNIN
-185 LTNLYE
+185 LTSLYE
-191 TYYMRPLSEIRFQ
+191 AYYMRPLSEVRFQ

-209 NMTVT
+209 NMIV
-214 SNGLGYIKIS
+214 SQNGLGYIKIS
-224 DKIMKDFGVDAASA
+224 DKTMKEFGVDAASA

-247 VNEVIV
+247 VNEIII

-258 EDVKYNLIRANI
+258 EDVKSNIIRANI

-278 DVAISHGGGGH
+278 EVAIKHGGGGH

-295 RFNSWEDADK
+295 RLNSWEDADK
-305 LISDLDNLLIEY
+305 LISDLDNLVMDY
-317 KKEDK
+317 KNNK